1 MSHTRSLSKQ
11 KGMAMFISLVLLLLM
26 SVIIL
31 HGARSSTLEL
41 LLGNNTQHTAQ
52 ALMRA
57 EDSVVAG
64 ESLIELNYPG
74 APTVDFGAGQ
84 EQGQGQGQGQGESE
98 GIYLDGAI
106 DVNTVDWS
114 EYAAARIGA
123 GDDFREYIIEYL
135 GPATATG
142 GSLSVGAGVASDTR
156 YLYRVSGRGASSR
169 GGARV
174 VQTIFATAE

>member
-1 MSHTRSLSKQ
+1 MSNSRSLSKQ
-11 KGMAMFISLVLLLLM
+11 KGMALFISLIMLLLM

-41 LLGNNTQHTAQ
+41 LLGNNAQHTVQ

-64 ESLIELNYPG
+64 ESLIELDYVG
-74 APTVDFGAGQ
+74 APTVDFSASQ
-84 EQGQGQGQGQGESE
+84 SD
-98 GIYLDGAI
+98 GIYIVGEI
-106 DVNTVDWS
+106 DVDTVDWTAYVA
-114 EYAAARIGA
+114 ERIGA
-123 GDDFREYIIEYL
+123 GDAFREYILEYL
-135 GPATATG
+135 GPVTATG

-156 YLYRVSGRGASSR
+156 YIYRVSGRGASSR

-174 VQTIFATAE
+174 VQTIYATAE

>member
-31 HGARSSTLEL
+31 HGARTSTLEL

-57 EDSVVAG
+57 EDSAVAG
-64 ESLIELNYPG
+64 ESLIELNYVG
-74 APTVDFGAGQ
+74 APTVDFSADGNDGLYIV
-84 EQGQGQGQGQGESE
+84 GE
-98 GIYLDGAI
+98 I

-114 EYAAARIGA
+114 DYPAARIGA

-174 VQTIFATAE
+174 VQTIFATVE

>member
-1 MSHTRSLSKQ
+1 MSNSRSLSKQ
-11 KGMAMFISLVLLLLM
+11 KGMALFISLIMLLLM

-41 LLGNNTQHTAQ
+41 LLGNNAQHTAQ

-64 ESLIELNYPG
+64 ESLIEVNYVG
-74 APTVDFGAGQ
+74 APTVDFSADQ
-84 EQGQGQGQGQGESE
+84 SD
-98 GIYLDGAI
+98 GIYIVGEI
-106 DVNTVDWS
+106 DVNTVDWVAYVA
-114 EYAAARIGA
+114 ERIGA
-123 GDDFREYIIEYL
+123 GDAFREYIIEYL
-135 GPATATG
+135 GPVTATG

-156 YLYRVSGRGASSR
+156 YIYRVSGRGASSR

-174 VQTIFATAE
+174 VQTIYATAE